1 MSLMALYYTWF
12 HREPRKELSAPKIF
26 DLRTIEAHHPVP
38 APPVAMV
45 HSKLLQ
51 QAERN
56 DSEIQRLEAEIR
68 EREEEL
74 RQRRVIGIAFNGA
87 LKELSADVVL
97 QRPREDGGNATLS
110 EVLQIAEARAN
121 GG

>member
-12 HREPRKELSAPKIF
+12 HREPSKAQFNAPQIS
-26 DLRTIEAHHPVP
+26 DLRTLEPVP
-38 APPVAMV
+38 APPVALV

-56 DSEIQRLEAEIR
+56 DYEIQRLEAEIR
-68 EREEEL
+68 AREEEL

-87 LKELSADVVL
+87 LKELSADAVL